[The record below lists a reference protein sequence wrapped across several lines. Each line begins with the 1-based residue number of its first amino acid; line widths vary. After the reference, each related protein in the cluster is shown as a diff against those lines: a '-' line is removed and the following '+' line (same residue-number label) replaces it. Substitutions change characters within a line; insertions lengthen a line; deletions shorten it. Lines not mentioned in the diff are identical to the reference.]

1 MIEDNAEAL
10 GTQCINKRYTGTFG
24 EMSSFSFFVAHHMS
38 TIEGGMVITNN
49 FDNYEMLK
57 MVRSN
62 GCDRQLSQ
70 ISKNKLIKKFKTN
83 DFYSKYIFYNLA
95 YNLRPTEIN
104 GYLGLEQLKKLK
116 KNLILRNKIFFKI
129 YNSYI
134 LNNNLIKFNFKKI
147 YFFSPFS
154 FPLFFLSFFFPF
166 SRAK

>member
-1 MIEDNAEAL
+1 
-10 GTQCINKRYTGTFG
+10 
-24 EMSSFSFFVAHHMS
+24 
-38 TIEGGMVITNN
+38 
-49 FDNYEMLK
+49 MLK

-62 GCDRQLSQ
+62 GWDRQLSQ

-83 DFYSKYIFYNLA
+83 DFYSKYMFYNLA

-147 YFFSPFS
+147 
-154 FPLFFLSFFFPF
+154 LFFFHHFLFQ
-166 SRAK
+166 